1 VWAFFL
7 ISSQA
12 RALCTR
18 DFRLSRGFAQSGW
31 GVKHLLSQTGC
42 NPKGANVS
50 ENTPQT
56 GLTDEVA
63 GGLAYFTFIP
73 AIIFL
78 VVAPYNQ
85 KASIRFHCWQSIL
98 LTAAAVVI
106 DIVLAIVFGILAF
119 VLPWYIHG
127 LIGILWLLID
137 LAWFII
143 WLLPVVNA
151 FQGKR
156 FKLPIIGDFAEKQA
170 GV

>member
-1 VWAFFL
+1 M
-7 ISSQA
+7 
-12 RALCTR
+12 
-18 DFRLSRGFAQSGW
+18 
-31 GVKHLLSQTGC
+31 
-42 NPKGANVS
+42 S

-73 AIIFL
+73 AVIFL

-98 LTAAAVVI
+98 LTAAAIVI
-106 DIVLAIVFGILAF
+106 NIAIGIVLAIAF
-119 VLPWYIHG
+119 VFLPYYIISPIWW
-127 LIGILWLLID
+127 LIRLCWL
-137 LAWFII
+137 AI

>member
-1 VWAFFL
+1 MPE
-7 ISSQA
+7 Q
-12 RALCTR
+12 
-18 DFRLSRGFAQSGW
+18 
-31 GVKHLLSQTGC
+31 
-42 NPKGANVS
+42 
-50 ENTPQT
+50 TPQT
-56 GLTDEVA
+56 GLTDDVA

-98 LTAAAVVI
+98 LFAAAVVI
-106 DIVLAIVFGILAF
+106 DIALAIVLTILAF
-119 VLPWYIHG
+119 IIPWY
-127 LIGILWLLID
+127 LISPIWWLIRLCWLL
-137 LAWFII
+137 I
-143 WLLPVVNA
+143 WLLPTINA

>member
-1 VWAFFL
+1 MRAFFL
-7 ISSQA
+7 DSSQV
-12 RALCTR
+12 RALCTS
-18 DFRLSRGFAQSGW
+18 DFRIFLGYAQSGW
-31 GVKHLLSQTGC
+31 GVKHLLSQIGS
-42 NPKGANVS
+42 NPKGATVP
-50 ENTPQT
+50 EQTPQT
-56 GLTDEVA
+56 GLTDDVA

-98 LTAAAVVI
+98 LFAAAVVI
-106 DIVLAIVFGILAF
+106 DIALAIVLGILVF
-119 VLPWYIHG
+119 IIPWY
-127 LIGILWLLID
+127 LISPLWWLIR
-137 LAWFII
+137 LAWLII
-143 WLLPVVNA
+143 WLLPVINA